1 MDRRPVSKDPEVL
14 AALATTERERIL
26 VLDGAMGT
34 QIQGLRFDEEHFRRE
49 AFAGCASHAN
59 RRRRTLAWAY
69 SQLCADDEAAE

>member
-1 MDRRPVSKDPEVL
+1 ML

-49 AFAGCASHAN
+49 AFAGCACHAQSSTSN
-59 RRRRTLAWAY
+59 AGLGLFSTMCR
-69 SQLCADDEAAE
+69 